1 MVYISLFAALIT
13 ICSWISIPATVPFT
27 LQTMAVFTAVG
38 LLGGR
43 RGTISV
49 LLYILLG
56 AFGLPGF
63 AWNHR
68 WIYYWLFIYSIMYV
82 GNREAFWTI
91 TGCSCY
97 FHGGGTTCMLC
108 IWNCMVHAGIST
120 FHRCCELDDGTWLV
134 CHSIF
139 DTRCNKNR
147 IGIFLIE
154 CVKKVR

>member
-1 MVYISLFAALIT
+1 MFLDFHSGNCTVYVTDNGGIYSGRITWRTAWNDFRASVYFTWCLWAA
-13 ICSWISIPATVPFT
+13 CFFGIP
-27 LQTMAVFTAVG
+27 
-38 LLGGR
+38 GR
-43 RGTISV
+43 SRC
-49 LLYILLG
+49 
-56 AFGLPGF
+56 F